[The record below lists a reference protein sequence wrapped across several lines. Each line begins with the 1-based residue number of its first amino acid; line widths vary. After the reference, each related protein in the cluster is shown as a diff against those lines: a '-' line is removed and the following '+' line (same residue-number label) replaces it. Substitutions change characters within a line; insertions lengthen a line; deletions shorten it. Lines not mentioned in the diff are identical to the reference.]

1 MQQQLRHLELED
13 EDRRSGI
20 GGSDSPV
27 VLGVSPFKTRRE
39 LWQEKT
45 GLIEPVDK
53 ESPAIKRGKTLEGI
67 VADLYAQV
75 KGRKVEIVK
84 QKIIH
89 PNHQFIYAHIDRRI
103 IDGGRRGP
111 GVLEIK
117 CPGVA
122 VFNKCKREGI
132 QEYYIVQ
139 LQHYLGVTGLS
150 WGAFAIFSA
159 EQWELL
165 EFDVHPDKEFIKLIF
180 AEDHKFWQY
189 VERGEEPSE
198 PEIKVEVDEALAGIK
213 PGEIAKMDKINP
225 HVWAEMVKKYQEAKM
240 LKEEAEALLDQQEE
254 KIKAE
259 MDRVGAS
266 VAEGSGAR
274 IYWKEQEGKKTLD
287 KKAFAKG
294 DPAAYKTYESYIKAG
309 KPSRPFRAF
318 FPRPIFKE

>member
-1 MQQQLRHLELED
+1 
-13 EDRRSGI
+13 
-20 GGSDSPV
+20 V

-39 LWQEKT
+39 LWQEKL

-53 ESPAIKRGKTLEGI
+53 ESPAIKRGKTMERI

-84 QKIIH
+84 QKLIH
-89 PNHQFIYAHIDRRI
+89 PNHPFIYAHIDRRI
-103 IDGGRRGP
+103 IDGGKRGP

-117 CPGVA
+117 CPGIA

-165 EFDVHPDKEFIKLIF
+165 EFDIHPDKEFIKMIF
-180 AEDHKFWQY
+180 SEDQKFWQY
-189 VERGEEPSE
+189 VESGEEPPE
-198 PEIKVEVDEALAGIK
+198 PEIKVEVEEAVAGLK
-213 PGEIAKMDKINP
+213 PSEIAKMDKINP
-225 HVWAEMVKKYQEAKM
+225 HIWAEMVKKYQEAKM
-240 LKEEAEALLDQQEE
+240 LKEEAEALLNQQEE

-259 MDRVGAS
+259 MDRIGAQ
-266 VAEGSGAR
+266 VAEGAGAR
-274 IYWKEQEGKKTLD
+274 IYWKELAGKKSLD

-294 DPAAYKTYESYIKAG
+294 HPAAFEIYESYMKTG
-309 KPSRPFRAF
+309 KPSRAFRAH
-318 FPRPIFKE
+318 FPRPIYKE